1 MTKPCISSIKE
12 YPFLN
17 KNFPSVR
24 KRFCYL
30 RKLLQFQQ
38 TFVPKYVLKIKV
50 LLNEIKNFSVTN
62 QKDFKKFLFVRYEFK
77 P

>member
-38 TFVPKYVLKIKV
+38 TFVY
-50 LLNEIKNFSVTN
+50 EIRVKNKS
-62 QKDFKKFLFVRYEFK
+62 FVE
-77 P
+77 